1 MRIHTNQSRRTFL
14 RRTAQLSAAGVAA
27 PLAGS
32 FGLIGEAAAATA
44 DDYKALVCVF
54 LYGGNDY
61 ANTLPPYDQS
71 SYDLYYNARPA
82 LALDRSSL
90 AGTALSPANDL
101 GGRQYALNP
110 ALAPLMQLFG
120 SGKLAVLL
128 NVGTLVQ
135 PTTKIQYQART
146 VQLPPKLFS
155 HNDQESYFQA
165 SGAEG
170 APTGWGGRI
179 GDLVEA
185 SNGNASLTCINA
197 SGQAVFLSGR
207 YAQPYTVA
215 LSGPPAL
222 LNGSQRI
229 GGSATAASALQQ
241 IITSSGGRMF
251 AQEYAKVAVR
261 ALEIGGTVSTALANA
276 PENYFTLFPRDS
288 PLAAQLKI
296 VARMIAVSAE
306 LGMKRQVFFVSLGG
320 WDMHDGLPTRHPAL
334 LGQLAQAM
342 KAFYDTTVQ
351 LGVADKVT
359 SFTASDFG
367 RSLVGNDDGSDHG
380 WGSMHFVLGGAVQ
393 GQRIYGTPPD
403 VGADTNDDVDSGRL
417 IPTTSVDQYA
427 ATLASWFG
435 VAPGDLTTVM
445 PNLQNFNPSSWNLGF
460 V

>member
-1 MRIHTNQSRRTFL
+1 
-14 RRTAQLSAAGVAA
+14 
-27 PLAGS
+27 
-32 FGLIGEAAAATA
+32 
-44 DDYKALVCVF
+44 
-54 LYGGNDY
+54 
-61 ANTLPPYDQS
+61 
-71 SYDLYYNARPA
+71 
-82 LALDRSSL
+82 
-90 AGTALSPANDL
+90 
-101 GGRQYALNP
+101 
-110 ALAPLMQLFG
+110 
-120 SGKLAVLL
+120 
-128 NVGTLVQ
+128 
-135 PTTKIQYQART
+135 
-146 VQLPPKLFS
+146 
-155 HNDQESYFQA
+155 
-165 SGAEG
+165 
-170 APTGWGGRI
+170 
-179 GDLVEA
+179 
-185 SNGNASLTCINA
+185 
-197 SGQAVFLSGR
+197 
-207 YAQPYTVA
+207 
-215 LSGPPAL
+215 
-222 LNGSQRI
+222 
-229 GGSATAASALQQ
+229 
-241 IITSSGGRMF
+241 MF